1 MRTLA
6 DWLRWQEGLNP
17 RAIALGLDRIRAV
30 AARLPLSTFP
40 CPVITVGGT
49 NGKGSC
55 VAYLEAMLAAQGYR
69 VCAYTS
75 PHLQRYNERVRVAG
89 REATDDE
96 LCAAFERVE
105 AARGEVPLTY
115 FEFGTLAALLIF
127 QASAPQAVVLEVGLG
142 GRLDAVNLVD
152 ADVAVIS
159 SIGIDHT
166 DWLGPDRESI
176 GREKAGIFRSGR
188 PAVCGDPAPP
198 KSLQQQADALRVRLY
213 RLGYEYHFREEDEVW
228 RWQGL
233 GETLVGLPRPA
244 LGGGVQLSN
253 ASACIAALRLL
264 HGRLPVTEEA
274 IRCGLRAARLPGRF
288 QVLPGPVVV
297 ILDVAHNAEACAALA
312 ENLGAQACSGRT
324 LAVLGMLRD
333 KPAAEVAR
341 IMDAYVHA
349 WYLGSLEN
357 TARGQSARALHQR
370 LGSLRGRVT
379 CHEGIAQA
387 FQAARRAAL
396 PGDRIVVFGS
406 FYTVEAVLRMA
417 T

>member
-1 MRTLA
+1 LRTLA

-17 RAIALGLDRIRAV
+17 RGIALGLERMRAV
-30 AARLPLSTFP
+30 AARLQLQAFG

-55 VAYLEAMLAAQGYR
+55 VAYLEAMLAAQGYHR

-75 PHLQRYNERVRVAG
+75 PHLLRYNERVRVG
-89 REATDDE
+89 GQEATDAE

-105 AARGEVPLTY
+105 AVRGEVPLSY

-159 SIGIDHT
+159 SVGIDHT

-188 PAVCGDPAPP
+188 PAVCGDPSPP
-198 KSLQQQADALRVRLY
+198 ESLQQQADALGTQLY
-213 RLGYEYHFREEDEVW
+213 RLGHEFGFREDAGTW
-228 RWQGL
+228 HWQGWDTAL
-233 GETLVGLPRPA
+233 DGLPLPA
-244 LGGGVQLSN
+244 LGGGVQLNN
-253 ASACIAALRLL
+253 AAACIAVLRLL
-264 HGRLPVTEEA
+264 RGPLPMTDEA
-274 IRCGLRAARLPGRF
+274 IRQGLHKVRLPGRF
-288 QVLPGPVVV
+288 QLLPGSVPVF
-297 ILDVAHNAEACAALA
+297 LDVAHNAEACAALA
-312 ENLGAQACSGRT
+312 QNLAAQACHGRT

-341 IMDAYVHA
+341 IMDAHVHA
-349 WYLGSLEN
+349 WYLGSLDN
-357 TARGQSARALHQR
+357 AARGQSAHDLAQR
-370 LGSLRGRVT
+370 LGSMRGRVS
-379 CHEGIAQA
+379 CHAGVAPA
-387 FQAARRAAL
+387 YVAARKA
-396 PGDRIVVFGS
+396 GDRIVVFGS